1 MTLKTG
7 VRPSSGSG
15 PGSGP
20 SHRAQ
25 RLMIAGAVVLA
36 GALVLVATHF
46 FAARPSAQI
55 PHEHVV
61 EPPSQSAPAEL
72 FFASADSAALF
83 SEVRTLALPENVSE
97 RLRALV
103 RELAAGPGS
112 GGLRVLPPG
121 SSLRGA
127 YALDGGETLV
137 LDFSRDFRSGLHGGT
152 TWEELTLRSLL
163 RTLGS
168 NVPGARR
175 VQILIDGQTV
185 ETLGGHFDVSEPL
198 DLDEWKGE
206 P

>member
-1 MTLKTG
+1 MTLKTS
-7 VRPSSGSG
+7 VRPGSGSG
-15 PGSGP
+15 QGPGP

-46 FAARPSAQI
+46 FAARPAAQI

-61 EPPSQSAPAEL
+61 EPPSQAAPAEL

-112 GGLRVLPPG
+112 GGIRILPPG

-137 LDFSRDFRSGLHGGT
+137 LDFSRDFRSGLHCGT

-163 RTLGS
+163 RTLGA

-175 VQILIDGQTV
+175 VQILVDGQAV
-185 ETLGGHFDVSEPL
+185 ETLGGHFDVSDPL